1 MIKGLKICGISDPET
16 LNYILNHNHKPIMI
30 GFITNYEKSKRF
42 VEYEK
47 LKDLI
52 NLDKKQVNFVSVLVN
67 PNDEILEKIK
77 DLNFDYY
84 QLYDVSPER
93 TKEIKLKFQKKIITA
108 LTISNKDDVIKY
120 KDYTKISDV
129 ILFDSK
135 GYDKSESFDHSLLD
149 DVPSE
154 LNKMIAGNIQINDIP
169 SFKSK
174 DFIIDLSG
182 ALEDKNGKKDIKKL
196 VLHQARLANKAKL
209 DAIVCSAQEVKLVK
223 KVFKKEIITPGIR
236 FNSKSNDQ
244 KRVLTPKQAYKNG
257 SDWLVMGR
265 PITKGNIKKN
275 IQNLIDHLSQ

>member
-1 MIKGLKICGISDPET
+1 MIKGLKICGVSDPET
-16 LNYILNHNHKPIMI
+16 LNYILNHIHKPIMI
-30 GFITNYEKSKRF
+30 GFITNYKKSKRF

-67 PNDEILEKIK
+67 PNDEILEQIK
-77 DLNFDYY
+77 DLDFDYY

-108 LTISNKDDVIKY
+108 LTISNKYDVLKY

-154 LNKMIAGNIQINDIP
+154 LNKMIAGNIQIDDILNL
-169 SFKSK
+169 KNK

-182 ALEDKNGKKDIKKL
+182 ALEDQNGKKDINKIDKL
-196 VLHQARLANKAKL
+196 L
-209 DAIVCSAQEVKLVK
+209 
-223 KVFKKEIITPGIR
+223 
-236 FNSKSNDQ
+236 
-244 KRVLTPKQAYKNG
+244 
-257 SDWLVMGR
+257 
-265 PITKGNIKKN
+265 
-275 IQNLIDHLSQ
+275 NLFEKI

>member
-1 MIKGLKICGISDPET
+1 MIKGLKICGVSDPET
-16 LNYILNHNHKPIMI
+16 LNYILNHIHKPTMI
-30 GFITNYEKSKRF
+30 GFITNYKKSKRF

-149 DVPSE
+149 DVPTE
-154 LNKMIAGNIQINDIP
+154 LNKMIAGNIQIDDIP
-169 SFKSK
+169 NLKNK

-182 ALEDKNGKKDIKKL
+182 ALEDQNGKKDINKIDKL
-196 VLHQARLANKAKL
+196 LNL
-209 DAIVCSAQEVKLVK
+209 
-223 KVFKKEIITPGIR
+223 FKKNET
-236 FNSKSNDQ
+236 
-244 KRVLTPKQAYKNG
+244 
-257 SDWLVMGR
+257 
-265 PITKGNIKKN
+265 
-275 IQNLIDHLSQ
+275 

>member
-1 MIKGLKICGISDPET
+1 MIKGLKICGVSDPET
-16 LNYILNHNHKPIMI
+16 LNYILNHIHKPIMI
-30 GFITNYEKSKRF
+30 GFITNYKKSKRF
-42 VEYEK
+42 VKYEK

-108 LTISNKDDVIKY
+108 LTISNKYDVIKY
-120 KDYTKISDV
+120 KDYTKISDI

-149 DVPSE
+149 DVPTE
-154 LNKMIAGNIQINDIP
+154 LNKMIAGNIQIDDIP
-169 SFKSK
+169 NLKNK

-182 ALEDKNGKKDIKKL
+182 ALEDQNGKKDINKIDKL
-196 VLHQARLANKAKL
+196 LNL
-209 DAIVCSAQEVKLVK
+209 
-223 KVFKKEIITPGIR
+223 FKKI
-236 FNSKSNDQ
+236 
-244 KRVLTPKQAYKNG
+244 
-257 SDWLVMGR
+257 
-265 PITKGNIKKN
+265 
-275 IQNLIDHLSQ
+275 